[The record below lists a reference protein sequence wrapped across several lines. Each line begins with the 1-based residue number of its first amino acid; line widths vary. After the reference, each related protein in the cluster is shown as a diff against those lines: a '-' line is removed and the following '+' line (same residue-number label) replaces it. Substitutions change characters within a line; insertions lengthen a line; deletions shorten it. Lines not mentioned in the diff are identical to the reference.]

1 MNPAVPTPPESEQRE
16 RTYRHGTA
24 LVLFDL
30 DGTLADTAP
39 DLVNAINACL
49 EARGQ
54 APRPLAE
61 LRPWVSHGA
70 RGLIERTFGIGPGAE
85 EYELLREEFVRRYEA
100 DLCRLTTLFPGVED
114 MLARIEAASIQWGIV
129 TNKIARLTD
138 PLVQKLRLDGRAACI
153 VSGDTAA
160 RAKPDPA
167 PITLALEQCGCA
179 PHSGAYVGD
188 DRRDIQAGRAAGVRT
203 FAAAYGYSVGIDDIS
218 QWQADHI
225 IQSPVDLLRWVLPGA
240 GA

>member
-1 MNPAVPTPPESEQRE
+1 MHSASPRPPASFVRGPARGAATE
-16 RTYRHGTA
+16 

-39 DLVNAINACL
+39 DLVGAINACL
-49 EARGQ
+49 AERGL

-70 RGLIERTFGIGPGAE
+70 RGLIEKAFGFGPEAGQ
-85 EYELLREEFVRRYEA
+85 YEALRSEFVRRYEA
-100 DLCRLTTLFPGVED
+100 ELCTHTVLFPGVEET
-114 MLARIEAASIQWGIV
+114 LAQIEAAGISWGIV

-138 PLVQKLRLDGRAACI
+138 PLVRALLLDRRAACV

-167 PITLALEQCGCA
+167 PINYALERCA
-179 PHSGAYVGD
+179 RTAQSSVYVGD
-188 DRRDIQAGRAAGVRT
+188 DRRDIQAGRAAGLRT

-225 IQSPVDLLRWVLPGA
+225 IDSPMQLLGWVLPEGR
-240 GA
+240 